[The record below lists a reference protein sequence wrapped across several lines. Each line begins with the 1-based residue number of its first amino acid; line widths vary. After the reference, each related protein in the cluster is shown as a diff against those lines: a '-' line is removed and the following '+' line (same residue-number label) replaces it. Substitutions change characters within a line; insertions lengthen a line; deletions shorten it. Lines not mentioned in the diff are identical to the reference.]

1 MASFSNR
8 YTFAIAVRS
17 DAYPACEAFAAEVT
31 AHFADDLAE
40 PQTLA
45 LHRDAQSVADAEQ
58 CVYSASLVLQQPN
71 AVSRAVFRIDGCEID
86 PAAPPQGI
94 VSVSTKA
101 DQAPLAEDAQALP
114 AEPVD
119 TNKNVCKV
127 DSAISSCAD
136 LPLADIQNASSSEQP
151 ASAMSELASGPS
163 ADTDAAAADA
173 ASASAP
179 ATDETVSG
187 SAENAAEAIA
197 SVVAIE
203 DASGVDRAVAEAPVE
218 AAIDESGSPSS
229 EEYVIVSDIE
239 SSSDTKEP
247 IAGESAEATRDTIP
261 ETTPE
266 SSAETA
272 AESVAKSIVEET
284 SEPVAE
290 AVPETLAEPASE
302 PAAEPVSDVAA
313 GPASDAVADPDSK
326 AVAESAP
333 ETATEL
339 EPDAPAERVGEP
351 VPEPTVEP
359 SVAP

>member
-1 MASFSNR
+1 MAAFSNR

-101 DQAPLAEDAQALP
+101 DQAPLAEDVQ
-114 AEPVD
+114 
-119 TNKNVCKV
+119 
-127 DSAISSCAD
+127 D

-229 EEYVIVSDIE
+229 EEYVIVSDVE